1 MEGRPYREVVP
12 LLGRSSHGR
21 ASRKSRSNST
31 EEESEEAAVLP
42 SALLDPELNEVLEKL
57 LTPNNTYQS
66 LTLPRTDEPDVELEE
81 ADRFDEDDFDGE

>member
-12 LLGRSSHGR
+12 LLGRHSTSHGR
-21 ASRKSRSNST
+21 GRRSHSA
-31 EEESEEAAVLP
+31 EEDDEQMAGGNNG
-42 SALLDPELNEVLEKL
+42 LLDPELNEVLEKL

-66 LTLPRTDEPDVELEE
+66 LTLPRTHEPDVGLEE